1 MITAM
6 QLTDSLKSYLLM
18 QLDNMSKNTPV
29 IGFAKPIIVR
39 ILDKNFNKIH
49 KAIDLIADSNGNI
62 DIENILSEMLDNIKT
77 TEPFTLNTS
86 FMGDIEIGGGV
97 IKLNIPLTSKRIVL
111 DSADFEAF
119 KEMLLTKS

>member
-1 MITAM
+1 
-6 QLTDSLKSYLLM
+6 M